1 MWPDTLFTHSPGI
14 PQQRALQNMTEIPLQ
29 ERIHL
34 RVGDITSLW
43 VDAIVNAANTS
54 LLGGG
59 GLDGAIHTVAG
70 PELLEECRTIG
81 GCPTG
86 EARLTKGYR
95 LRCDYV
101 IHAVGPVWQGGKG
114 GESELLASSYRHS
127 LQLAET
133 HGLERIAFPCLST
146 GAFRY
151 PKQEAATIALQT
163 IRNWLEDHDLP
174 RDVTVCC
181 LTPHDATFYEAIM
194 NCDLSGSES

>member
-1 MWPDTLFTHSPGI
+1 MVANKI
-14 PQQRALQNMTEIPLQ
+14 PVH

-59 GLDGAIHTVAG
+59 GLDGAIHTCAG
-70 PELLEECRTIG
+70 SELLEECRTLN

-86 EARLTKGYR
+86 EARITKGYR

-101 IHAVGPVWQGGKG
+101 IHAVGPVWHGGNS
-114 GESELLASSYRHS
+114 GEAELLASCYTHA
-127 LQLAET
+127 LQLAKSQS
-133 HGLERIAFPCLST
+133 LERIAFPCIST

-151 PKQEAATIALQT
+151 PKAQAAPIALKS
-163 IRNWLEDHDLP
+163 IREWLDKHDLP
-174 RDVTVCC
+174 IDVTICC
-181 LTPHDATFYEAIM
+181 LNPNDTAFYEAIW
-194 NCDLSGSES
+194 ESIVWETPGITD